1 MANKDAPRGLVPVAY
16 LNGSPWNGK
25 FNIYY
30 LAAGE
35 GNNIG
40 VGDPV
45 ALAGAADASGKYP
58 TVTLGTAG
66 TTNPII
72 GPAVGFGTQPFIMID
87 QDNLNRRYRPA
98 STAMYVAV
106 IDDPNVIY
114 EIQEV
119 SGGTALT
126 AAAVGLNA
134 PFVVGSLNTTTGIS
148 ATELNN
154 VGEVATTEQLRI
166 LRVAPVE
173 GNALGEH
180 CRWWVLI
187 NEHQFKEAAGI

>member
-1 MANKDAPRGLVPVAY
+1 MANVDKPKGLVPVQY
-16 LNGSPWNGK
+16 LNGTPWNGK

-30 LAAGE
+30 LPATD
-35 GNNIG
+35 GNDIF

-45 ALAGAADASGKYP
+45 ALAGAADASGMYP
-58 TVTLGTAG
+58 TVTIGTAG
-66 TTNPII
+66 TGNPIVGVAI
-72 GPAVGFGTQPFIMID
+72 GFGMQPYVMID

-98 STAMYVAV
+98 DTAMYVAV
-106 IDDPNVIY
+106 VDDPWVIF

-126 AAAVGLNA
+126 AAAVGNNA
-134 PFVVGSLNTTTGIS
+134 AFVVGTGNSTTGLS

-154 VGEVATTEQLRI
+154 ATEVATTEQLRI
-166 LRVAPVE
+166 LRLAPVE

-180 CRWWVLI
+180 AKWWVFI
-187 NEHQFKEAAGI
+187 NEHQYKEADGV

>member
-1 MANKDAPRGLVPVAY
+1 MANKDAPRGLVPVGY

-25 FNIYY
+25 FNVYY
-30 LAAGE
+30 LAAAE
-35 GNNIG
+35 ANNIG
-40 VGDPV
+40 IGDPV
-45 ALAGAADASGKYP
+45 ALAGAADASGQFP

-66 TTNPII
+66 TGNPII
-72 GPAVGFGTQPFIMID
+72 GPAIGFGTTPYIMIN
-87 QDNLNRRYRPA
+87 QDNLAQRYRPA
-98 STAMYVAV
+98 DTAMYVAV
-106 IDDPNVIY
+106 VDDPAVIF

-126 AAAVGLNA
+126 AAAVGNNA
-134 PFVVGSLNTTTGIS
+134 PFVVGTLNTTTGIS

-154 VGEVATTEQLRI
+154 AGEVATTENLRI

-180 CRWWVLI
+180 CKWWVLI
-187 NEHQFKEAAGI
+187 NEHQYKEAAGV